1 MNNAFIRRGNSKDS
15 LGIGSIQSEFISNEH
30 HKIIKILHERD
41 SSIIFAGSVGLIIN
55 GLLKRNAI
63 DIDIV
68 TPINYYR
75 GMNEFFWDK
84 RTDPGSITRGF
95 NVGEERIDIFA
106 LNFGKIKVDV
116 FYKEETAID
125 NHKFIEKG
133 FYGKTIRI
141 GDPEEAIRA
150 KLDYIE
156 KNFDAFKAHKHLI
169 DLLEMGID
177 RNRIIESLKKIPKD
191 IIKKKK

>member
-1 MNNAFIRRGNSKDS
+1 MNSMFQRRGNSKNS
-15 LGIGSIQSEFISNEH
+15 LGIGSIQSEFISDDH
-30 HKIIKILHERD
+30 HKIIKDLHEKD
-41 SSIIFAGSVGLIIN
+41 PTIIFVGSIGLIIN
-55 GLLKRNAI
+55 GLLKRNAT

-68 TPINYYR
+68 TPTDYYHTR
-75 GMNEFFWDK
+75 NEFFWDN
-84 RTDPGSITRGF
+84 RTNPGSIQRGF
-95 NVGEERIDIFA
+95 KVGEERIDSFA
-106 LNFGKIKVDV
+106 LNFDKIIVDV
-116 FYKEETAID
+116 FYKEETPIN
-125 NHKFIEKG
+125 NHKYTEKG

-150 KLDYIE
+150 KLDIIE

-191 IIKKKK
+191 IIKRK